1 MEETTNGG
9 VKFCENCGAKLQ
21 PGAKFCDN
29 CGQKIVYTGEPVFPP
44 VSAEETQEQAQGFPA
59 EEQEQA
65 QGFPAEEQSQGFPA
79 EEQSQGFPEEPQ
91 EQTGS
96 FSEEPHPYAGGTS
109 QQGST
114 YQQGNTY
121 QQGSAYQQNNYQQNN
136 YQQNNYQQEPGR
148 SSSNAVLPP
157 KLGCALAYLFPL
169 IGCVALYFLGD
180 RENDFVR
187 HHLNQAICLC
197 ILQIIRYAIHVDILQ
212 SLLSLILLFGF
223 VVGMYGSITGK
234 KTEIPLI
241 SQVKII

>member
-44 VSAEETQEQAQGFPA
+44 VSAEETQDQAQGFPA
-59 EEQEQA
+59 EEQEQ
-65 QGFPAEEQSQGFPA
+65 
-79 EEQSQGFPEEPQ
+79 SQGFPEEPQ
-91 EQTGS
+91 QTGA
-96 FSEEPHPYAGGTS
+96 FSEEPRPYAGGTS
-109 QQGST
+109 QQGSA

-136 YQQNNYQQEPGR
+136 YLQNNYQQGSGR

-197 ILQIIRYAIHVDILQ
+197 ILQIIRYVIHVDILQ

>member
-44 VSAEETQEQAQGFPA
+44 VSAEESQEQAQGFPA

-65 QGFPAEEQSQGFPA
+65 QGFPAEEQA
-79 EEQSQGFPEEPQ
+79 QSQGFPEEPQ
-91 EQTGS
+91 QTGA
-96 FSEEPHPYAGGTS
+96 FSEEPRPYAGGTS
-109 QQGST
+109 QQGSA
-114 YQQGNTY
+114 YQQNN
-121 QQGSAYQQNNYQQNN
+121 YQQNNYQQNN

>member
-1 MEETTNGG
+1 MEETANGG

-65 QGFPAEEQSQGFPA
+65 QGFPAEEQA
-79 EEQSQGFPEEPQ
+79 QSQGFPEEPQ
-91 EQTGS
+91 QTGA
-96 FSEEPHPYAGGTS
+96 FSEEPRPYAGGTS
-109 QQGST
+109 QQGSA
-114 YQQGNTY
+114 YQQNN
-121 QQGSAYQQNNYQQNN
+121 YQQNNYQQNN

>member
-44 VSAEETQEQAQGFPA
+44 VSAEETQEQ
-59 EEQEQA
+59 
-65 QGFPAEEQSQGFPA
+65 EQSQGFPA
-79 EEQSQGFPEEPQ
+79 EGQEQSQGFPEEPQ
-91 EQTGS
+91 QTGA
-96 FSEEPHPYAGGTS
+96 FSEEPRPYAGGTS
-109 QQGST
+109 QQGSA

-136 YQQNNYQQEPGR
+136 YQQNNYQQGSGR
-148 SSSNAVLPP
+148 PSSNAVLPP

-212 SLLSLILLFGF
+212 SVLSLILLFGF

-241 SQVKII
+241 SQVKIL

>member
-29 CGQKIVYTGEPVFPP
+29 CGQKIVYTDEPVFPP
-44 VSAEETQEQAQGFPA
+44 VSAEETQDQAQGFPA
-59 EEQEQA
+59 EEQ
-65 QGFPAEEQSQGFPA
+65 G
-79 EEQSQGFPEEPQ
+79 QSQGFPEEPQ
-91 EQTGS
+91 QTGA
-96 FSEEPHPYAGGTS
+96 FSEEPRPYAGGTS
-109 QQGST
+109 QQGSA

-136 YQQNNYQQEPGR
+136 YQQNNYQQGSGR
-148 SSSNAVLPP
+148 PSSNAVLPP

-180 RENDFVR
+180 REDDFVR

-197 ILQIIRYAIHVDILQ
+197 ILQIIRNVIHVDNLQ

>member
-44 VSAEETQEQAQGFPA
+44 VPAEESQEQAQGFPA
-59 EEQEQA
+59 EEQVQA
-65 QGFPAEEQSQGFPA
+65 QGFTAEQQAGA
-79 EEQSQGFPEEPQ
+79 
-91 EQTGS
+91 

-109 QQGST
+109 QQGSA

-148 SSSNAVLPP
+148 TSSNAVLPP

-212 SLLSLILLFGF
+212 SLLSLVLLFGF